1 MKFSIKML
9 TPLVL
14 VIVLGFG
21 ALPALAQEM
30 NDRNISDAVEDEFL
44 FDRAVPL
51 NEIDVTTH
59 EGIVTLSGRV
69 GNLLARQ
76 RAERLA
82 ESVRGVR
89 SVINRIRIDSQ
100 TRRSDMAIRNDI
112 VAALAADPATESYEV
127 RVSVDDTRATLTG
140 TVQSWQESILAGK
153 VAAGVKG
160 VTAIENNLSVNY
172 KSERPDFELK
182 PEVRKALRWDTL
194 VDHEL
199 IDVKVKN
206 GDVILSGT
214 VGSAAEKRRARF
226 DALVTGV
233 KAVDAE
239 DLEVARWARD
249 EDLRKSKYQQ
259 VSKAEMKTALNNAL
273 LYDPRVSSFNVD
285 VDVTGSIVTLRGT
298 VDNLK
303 AKRAAANV
311 ARNTVGVSAVTNR
324 LKVRSGKEISA
335 QEIESNLLDSLAR
348 DPIVDRFDLDVEVI
362 EDTAY
367 LSGQV
372 DSYYEKGQ
380 ADDIASRTQGVHEVV
395 NTIDVE
401 FDTPITYDPYVD
413 DLDIYRSD
421 WYDYEPY
428 YTFETDDEIKEE
440 INDELWWSPFVDED
454 EVNVSIDNGTATL
467 TGTVDSWSER
477 DAATQNAYEGGAT
490 WVINRLEVD

>member
-1 MKFSIKML
+1 MNFSTKTVSIL
-9 TPLVL
+9 ITLL
-14 VIVLGFG
+14 AFG
-21 ALPALAQEM
+21 VLPAVGQEM
-30 NDRNISDAVEDEFL
+30 TDQEISDAIEDEML

-59 EGIVTLSGRV
+59 EGIVTLSGKV
-69 GNLLARQ
+69 GNLVAKQ
-76 RAERLA
+76 RAGRLA
-82 ESVRGVR
+82 ETVRGVR
-89 SVINRIRIDSQ
+89 SVVNQIQVDPR
-100 TRRSDMAIRNDI
+100 TTRSDKAIRNDI
-112 VAALAADPATESYEV
+112 IAALAADPATESYEIH
-127 RVSVDDTRATLTG
+127 VSVDDTRVTLTG

-153 VAAGVKG
+153 VAGGVQG

-172 KSERPDFELK
+172 TSERPDFEIE

-199 IDVKVKN
+199 IDVQVRN

-233 KAVDAE
+233 KSVKTD

-249 EDLRKSKYQQ
+249 EDLRKSKYKD
-259 VSKAEMKTALNNAL
+259 VSKAEIKTALNDAL
-273 LYDPRVSSFNVD
+273 LYDPRVAGFNVD

-324 LKVRSGKEISA
+324 LKVRTEDEMA
-335 QEIESNLLDSLAR
+335 AEEIESNLLDALAR
-348 DPIVDRFDLDVEVI
+348 DPIVDRFDLHVNVI
-362 EDTAY
+362 DHTAY

-380 ADDIASRTQGVHEVV
+380 ADDIAARTRGVHEVV
-395 NTIDVE
+395 NTIDIE

-413 DLDIYRSD
+413 DLNIYQND
-421 WYDYEPY
+421 LYDYEPF
-428 YTFETDDEIKEE
+428 YTFETDAEIKEE
-440 INDELWWSPFVDED
+440 INDEFWWSPFVDEE
-454 EVNVSIDNGTATL
+454 EVNVSVDNGTATL

-477 DAATQNAYEGGAT
+477 DAATENAYEGGAT
-490 WVINRLEVD
+490 WVINHLEVD